1 MAEQTNKSRLSKFYS
16 ETVVKELIDEFGYK
30 NINEVPKLDKIVV
43 CAGLG
48 DVKDNS
54 KSFNLA
60 VEELGQITGQKPV
73 ATQAKKS
80 ISNFKIREGLKIGAK
95 VTLRGERMYY
105 FLDKLI
111 SVALPRVRD
120 FGGVNPKSF
129 DGRGNYAMGIKE
141 QLIFPEIQYDK
152 IEKVRG
158 FDIVVVTTAKSNE
171 EAKALLAKIGFPF
184 RA

>member
-1 MAEQTNKSRLSKFYS
+1 MNRLQEFYKN
-16 ETVVKELIDEFGYK
+16 TVIPALKEELGYK
-30 NINEVPKLDKIVV
+30 NINEVPKIEKIVV
-43 CAGLG
+43 NTCLG

-54 KSFNLA
+54 KSFNMA
-60 VEELGQITGQKPV
+60 VDEIQAITGQKPV
-73 ATQAKKS
+73 IVNAKKS
-80 ISNFKIREGLKIGAK
+80 IANFKLREGMKLGAK
-95 VTLRGERMYY
+95 VTLRGEKMYE
-105 FLDKLI
+105 FLDKLLSI
-111 SVALPRVRD
+111 ALPRVRD
-120 FGGVNPKSF
+120 FKGISDKAF
-129 DGRGNYAMGIKE
+129 DGRGNYSLGIKE